1 MLVNL
6 AISSLLI
13 ISIVRDEQEYTN
25 SKQKKK
31 TEKNTE
37 IYRRTNKQTQKA
49 MRKRRLLG
57 DL

>member
-31 TEKNTE
+31 QK
-37 IYRRTNKQTQKA
+37 KTQKYTDEETN
-49 MRKRRLLG
+49 RDINL
-57 DL
+57 